1 MQEIQGTLSSLKK
14 KKSKSI
20 TIISTESKGKE
31 VILKMTETEKQ
42 IIPKLKKIE
51 ARGE

>member
-1 MQEIQGTLSSLKK
+1 MQEIQGTLSSLK

-31 VILKMTETEKQ
+31 VIFKMTETEKQ